1 MTMFSAM
8 ILRAGSEVLHSIM
21 GGMCVF
27 CLYYACKMPDRDVV
41 RYLILNALQWG
52 ALAAAVLYCKMKYL
66 EK

>member
-1 MTMFSAM
+1 
-8 ILRAGSEVLHSIM
+8 M

-52 ALAAAVLYCKMKYL
+52 ALAAAVLYCKIKYL